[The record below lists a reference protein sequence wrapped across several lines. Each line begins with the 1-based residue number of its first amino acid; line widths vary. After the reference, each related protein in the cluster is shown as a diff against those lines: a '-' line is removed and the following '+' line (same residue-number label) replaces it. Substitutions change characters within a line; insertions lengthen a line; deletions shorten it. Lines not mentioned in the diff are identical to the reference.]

1 MLFNKLQNRKIYFIK
16 RNFQSR
22 FILRFVAIAT
32 VWAATAVLLF
42 RYLAGEK
49 LDSIRYA
56 SYVDVKTTGELLLP
70 ITVGTLAASLL
81 IFAGILAYT
90 IHSLWKRLSPP
101 LHSIKKDMARIA
113 RGDLTCEVCLSTGEE
128 FQDLAADLDGM
139 RKELRQKIIKIRKQ
153 QQVLSAAADDFNR
166 SIIEGKPSPTY
177 ASSLQSAVA
186 QMKEYIQTFHY

>member
-1 MLFNKLQNRKIYFIK
+1 MLFNKFQNRRVYFIK

-22 FILRFVAIAT
+22 FILRFVVIAT

-42 RYLAGEK
+42 GYLAGEK
-49 LDSIRYA
+49 LDSIRYS
-56 SYVDVKTTGELLLP
+56 SYVDVKTMSELLLP

-101 LHSIKKDMARIA
+101 LYSIKKDIARIA
-113 RGDLTCEVCLSTGEE
+113 CGDLAGEVSLSDSEE
-128 FQDLAADLDGM
+128 FQDLAADLEGM
-139 RKELRQKIIKIRKQ
+139 RSALRKKIATIREQ

-166 SIIEGKPSPTY
+166 SILEGNPSLTY
-177 ASSLQSAVA
+177 AASLRSAAA
-186 QMKEYIQTFHY
+186 QMRKSIQTFHY